1 LDCLIHL
8 SLESL
13 HRKQLPGLLMQQEP
27 QEELLLMQQE
37 LQAVLLLI
45 RQELQAVLLLMQQDR

>member
-1 LDCLIHL
+1 MNCLIHL